1 MVDREAVVERLRA
14 WAARA
19 QREAMEAD
27 TREDIL
33 NWQAQ
38 AQVLSSVANLLAD
51 QGGGSEDLQIWTR
64 VVTDRSKSLAAW
76 LAQPE
81 GPEASAYAGEVA
93 GYDVALT
100 ALRDLNGKAWPRAEP
115 HVG

>member
-1 MVDREAVVERLRA
+1 MTREETVDRLRA
-14 WAARA
+14 WAAGA

-27 TREDIL
+27 TRENIL

-38 AQVLSSVANLLAD
+38 AAVLSSIASFLAD
-51 QGGGSEDLQIWTR
+51 QGGESDDEQIWTR
-64 VVTDRSKSLAAW
+64 VVADRNKSLAAW

-81 GPEASAYAGEVA
+81 GSEAAFYAGEVA

-100 ALRDLNGKAWPRAEP
+100 ALRDLTGRVWPLVEP